1 MAILQF
7 LGVSIVIVW
16 GLAGSLG
23 YFVYVR
29 EGVLDDAST
38 FDSSMAQRVSLI
50 WLPSKVPWILRLVE
64 YSVDTVITSF
74 CYVCKD
80 AS

>member
-1 MAILQF
+1 MALLKF
-7 LGVSIVIVW
+7 LGVSIFVVW

-29 EGVLDDAST
+29 VGVLDNVST

-50 WLPSKVPWILRLVE
+50 WLPSKVPWILRLV
-64 YSVDTVITSF
+64 
-74 CYVCKD
+74 
-80 AS
+80 